1 MFMATG
7 CTVTSCSH
15 VFVTSNHPENKSGGF
30 FPSPGKGFATEAQKE
45 KRKVQDSVPPRPSS
59 QTYKLMS
66 KK

>member
-1 MFMATG
+1 MFLSQAITLKI
-7 CTVTSCSH
+7 SLAA
-15 VFVTSNHPENKSGGF
+15 FFLPPERASQ
-30 FPSPGKGFATEAQKE
+30 PEAQKE